1 MKYERIKTKENQK
14 ELELRRKL
22 EDRRIDRK
30 MKNMT

>member
-1 MKYERIKTKENQK
+1 MKYERIKTKEKQK